1 RRARRDPAARGRDR
15 RHRSGPG
22 LMRATSQAS
31 LRNASE
37 AWEQVLRQ
45 AGADAAGYGGQLF
58 AVVDALDRS
67 AGLRRALTEP
77 TRDGEAKA
85 ARAAELR
92 RGKVAE
98 PVLDLVSGM
107 ARSRWSADGDQR
119 DRAIPDTRSST
130 GSATLPR

>member
-1 RRARRDPAARGRDR
+1 SPANASPLSLPSFFFQAEDGIRDFHVTGVQTCALPIY
-15 RHRSGPG
+15 RSGPG

-45 AGADAAGYGGQLF
+45 AGADAAGYGRQLF

-85 ARAAELR
+85 ALAAELL

-107 ARSRWSADGDQR
+107 AR
-119 DRAIPDTRSST
+119 
-130 GSATLPR
+130 